1 MKLIL
6 WCEFYFYQYHKSI
19 GMNKTILI
27 TGASS
32 GMGKDF
38 AHALLKK
45 GHTVYG
51 LARRVEKMQD
61 IVQAGG
67 KAIAMD
73 IKKFKPVYQSAK
85 VLKSILFHPINLTLG
100 RAQCFTTYL
109 NSKNFCSY

>member
-1 MKLIL
+1 M
-6 WCEFYFYQYHKSI
+6 S
-19 GMNKTILI
+19 KTIII

-38 AHALLKK
+38 ALDLLKK

-61 IVQAGG
+61 IVAAGG

-73 IKKFKPVYQSAK
+73 VTDEAQIENAVNQ
-85 VLKSILFHPINLTLG
+85 VLKEQGKVPG
-100 RAQCFTTYL
+100 
-109 NSKNFCSY
+109 